1 MNIHASERTN
11 AMAMTTE
18 EAVVKG
24 ADLFAKAEKALAALA
39 KDMPSILAAVR
50 DGGHLGGIET
60 MQLTASYSVTIN
72 SAYALIADLHQEVT
86 QQAKNKGIDL
96 PVIASGGR

>member
-1 MNIHASERTN
+1 MNIHLRKDD

-18 EAVVKG
+18 EAVAKG

-39 KDMPSILAAVR
+39 KDMPGILAAVR

-72 SAYALIADLHQEVT
+72 SAYSLIADLHQEVT
-86 QQAKNKGIDL
+86 QKAKDKGIDL
-96 PVIASGGR
+96 PSIESGGGR